1 MFGLWKNVDYIILR
15 TKSVQFL
22 AKRSRYILA
31 TFYPC
36 VIQYQ
41 CDFEY
46 YWPRSARSGQ
56 ESGRTKK
63 ELKLY
68 VTKNGHINHKFER
81 VDGRS

>member
-1 MFGLWKNVDYIILR
+1 MFKTCKNPPIL
-15 TKSVQFL
+15 TKSLQFL

-31 TFYPC
+31 TFLPC
-36 VIQYQ
+36 VIQSQ

-46 YWPRSARSGQ
+46 YWPRERAD
-56 ESGRTKK
+56 KK

-68 VTKNGHINHKFER
+68 VTKNGHKNHKFER

>member
-1 MFGLWKNVDYIILR
+1 MFRLLEERRFYNPRYPHKKCAIFSKTVTVHSCD
-15 TKSVQFL
+15 FL
-22 AKRSRYILA
+22 
-31 TFYPC
+31 PC

-46 YWPRSARSGQ
+46 YWPRWAER
-56 ESGRTKK
+56 ERADKK

-68 VTKNGHINHKFER
+68 VTKNGHKNHKFER